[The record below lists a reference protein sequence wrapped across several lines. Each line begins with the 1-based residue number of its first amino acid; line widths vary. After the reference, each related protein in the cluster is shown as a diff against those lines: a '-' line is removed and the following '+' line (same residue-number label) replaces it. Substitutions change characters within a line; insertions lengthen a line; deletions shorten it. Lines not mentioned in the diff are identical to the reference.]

1 MAADTYIANGTRPQG
16 RPRIQ
21 SAKPLVR
28 RNLLLN
34 PADLARLRALYEAK
48 SDSDAVRQAL
58 DAILM
63 WRDIDAV
70 ADRIAA
76 SGGPDD
82 VYHRTTGEPPLPATF
97 DPARVTDEDK
107 IPFAAEPKVRR

>member
-1 MAADTYIANGTRPQG
+1 MAADASIANGRKPRG
-16 RPRIQ
+16 RSRIQ

-63 WRDIDAV
+63 WRDIDEV
-70 ADRIAA
+70 ANRIAA

-82 VYHRTTGEPPLPATF
+82 VNHRTTGEPPLLAMF
-97 DPARVTDEDK
+97 DPAKVTEED
-107 IPFAAEPKVRR
+107 RTRG